1 MRNLKSDHPIGPP
14 KLQQLDDLKV
24 RGGFTIYYKF
34 H

>member
-1 MRNLKSDHPIGPP
+1 MRNLKSDPIGPP
-14 KLQQLDDLKV
+14 KLQQLDGLKV